1 MVLCDRIAGRE
12 FDKDGLLRMWWEES
26 SIEKFKDAARC
37 IERQYSQF
45 AINSGEHVNG
55 NLTLGEN
62 IADNGGLTAAFN
74 VRRCFMTTVW
84 FLL

>member
-1 MVLCDRIAGRE
+1 MELVFAGRE
-12 FDKDGLLRMWWEES
+12 FDKNGLLKMWWEQS
-26 SIEKFKDAARC
+26 SIDSFKREARC

-45 AINSGEHVNG
+45 SVNGENVNG

-74 VRRCFMTTVW
+74 VRRCTTVC
-84 FLL
+84 